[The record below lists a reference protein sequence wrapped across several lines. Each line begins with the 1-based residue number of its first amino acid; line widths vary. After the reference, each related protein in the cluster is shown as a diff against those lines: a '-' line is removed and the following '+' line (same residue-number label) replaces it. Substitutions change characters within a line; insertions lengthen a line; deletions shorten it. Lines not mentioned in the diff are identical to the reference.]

1 MSEPARVLESR
12 DDEVNAAAEAVRA
25 HLGAPTSILVLSEE
39 GPRTAFG
46 WTIGRGRADGRD
58 GPKLSRNVGIDVV
71 LTTEN
76 WFVITE
82 RLATEDADGAAQLE
96 AHCATFATSAE
107 VRAHCEATT
116 FDPMWDAAR
125 RAALDDAARHWP
137 SLSRRPGHRRTGAVV
152 LPFSLD

>member
-1 MSEPARVLESR
+1 MTEPARVMR
-12 DDEVNAAAEAVRA
+12 EVREDGGTAADIVSA
-25 HLGAPTSILVLSEE
+25 HLGAAQSILVLSDE
-39 GPRTAFG
+39 GPRTAVG

-58 GPKLSRNVGIDVV
+58 GARLSRNVGIDIV
-71 LTTEN
+71 LTTES
-76 WFVITE
+76 WFVISE
-82 RLATEDADGAAQLE
+82 RLATEDNDGAAQLD
-96 AHCATFATSAE
+96 AHCATFATAAE

-137 SLSRRPGHRRTGAVV
+137 SLTRGKPGRSREPVV

>member
-1 MSEPARVLESR
+1 MKGGLFVFFFFSSR
-12 DDEVNAAAEAVRA
+12 RR
-25 HLGAPTSILVLSEE
+25 HT
-39 GPRTAFG
+39 R
-46 WTIGRGRADGRD
+46 WTGDW
-58 GPKLSRNVGIDVV
+58 SSDVCSSD
-71 LTTEN
+71 L
-76 WFVITE
+76 
-82 RLATEDADGAAQLE
+82 ADGAAQLD

-125 RAALDDAARHWP
+125 RAALDNAARHWP

>member
-1 MSEPARVLESR
+1 MSEPALVLEPR
-12 DDEVNAAAEAVRA
+12 DDDVNAAVEAVRA
-25 HLGAPTSILVLSEE
+25 HLGPPTSILVLSEE

-58 GPKLSRNVGIDVV
+58 GLRLSRNVGIDVV

-76 WFVITE
+76 WFVISE
-82 RLATEDADGAAQLE
+82 RLATEDADGAAQLD

-137 SLSRRPGHRRTGAVV
+137 ALSRRARSRRTGPVV

>member
-12 DDEVNAAAEAVRA
+12 DDDVNAAAEAVRA
-25 HLGAPTSILVLSEE
+25 HLGPPTSILVLSEE

-58 GPKLSRNVGIDVV
+58 GLRLSRNVGIDVV

-76 WFVITE
+76 WFVISE
-82 RLATEDADGAAQLE
+82 RLATEDADGAAQLD

-137 SLSRRPGHRRTGAVV
+137 SLSRRPGARRTGAVV

>member
-1 MSEPARVLESR
+1 MSEPARILEPR
-12 DDEVNAAAEAVRA
+12 DDDVSAAVEAVRA
-25 HLGAPTSILVLSEE
+25 HLGPPTSILVLSEE

-71 LTTEN
+71 LTTDN
-76 WFVITE
+76 WFVISE
-82 RLATEDADGAAQLE
+82 RLATEDADGAAQLD
-96 AHCATFATSAE
+96 AHCATFATSVE

-125 RAALDDAARHWP
+125 RAALDNAARHWP
-137 SLSRRPGHRRTGAVV
+137 ALSRRGHGRKTGPVV

>member
-1 MSEPARVLESR
+1 MSEPARILEPP
-12 DDEVNAAAEAVRA
+12 DDEVSAAAEAVRA
-25 HLGAPTSILVLSEE
+25 HLGAPQSILVLSEE

-58 GPKLSRNVGIDVV
+58 GARLSRNVGIDIV
-71 LTTEN
+71 LTTEH
-76 WFVITE
+76 WFVISE
-82 RLATEDADGAAQLE
+82 RLATEDADGAAQLD
-96 AHCATFATSAE
+96 AHCATFANAVE

-137 SLSRRPGHRRTGAVV
+137 SLSRRGTHRRTGAVV

>member
-1 MSEPARVLESR
+1 MTEPARVIEHR
-12 DDEVNAAAEAVRA
+12 DDEIAAAVEAVRA

-58 GPKLSRNVGIDVV
+58 GAKLSRNVGIDVV
-71 LTTEN
+71 LTTEH
-76 WFVITE
+76 WFVISE
-82 RLATEDADGAAQLE
+82 RLATEDADGAAQLD
-96 AHCATFATSAE
+96 AHCATFATAAE
-107 VRAHCEATT
+107 VRSHCEATT

-137 SLSRRPGHRRTGAVV
+137 ALSRRAQPRRTGPVV